1 MYISLVI
8 LTCNQ
13 RRLTMRC
20 LKSLTGFTGMGREI
34 VLVDNGSTDGT
45 ADEVRRRFPDV
56 QVLVS
61 KNNLGVAA
69 GRNLGLS
76 VCSGKF
82 LMVLDNDTIASASTI
97 EAMATY
103 LAAHN
108 DVGVLAPCLVSPGGL
123 VQESF
128 KDYPGLGLKL
138 RNLLRGRRSDGLIE
152 RGSLTV
158 CEPFYVIG
166 AAQMFSRKVY
176 EQAGPYDNRIFYG
189 PEDAD
194 FCMAVRAAGKRVV
207 YNPEFVIVHD
217 WQRQTNAK
225 PLSKIGRKHIKALF
239 YFYNKHRR
247 WF

>member
-1 MYISLVI
+1 
-8 LTCNQ
+8 
-13 RRLTMRC
+13 MRC
-20 LKSLTGFTGMGREI
+20 LESLAGFTGAGREI
-34 VLVDNGSTDGT
+34 VLVDNGSADGT

-56 QVLVS
+56 RVLVS
-61 KNNLGVAA
+61 EKNLGVAA

-76 VCSGKF
+76 VCSGNC
-82 LMVLDNDTIASASTI
+82 LMVLDNDTIASSSTI
-97 EAMATY
+97 EAMAAY
-103 LAAHN
+103 LAAHS
-108 DVGVLAPCLVSPGGL
+108 DVGVLAPCLVSPGGM

-138 RNLLRGRRSDGLIE
+138 RNLLRGRRSDGRIE
-152 RGSLTV
+152 RSDLTV

-166 AAQMFSRKVY
+166 AAQMFRREMY
-176 EQAGPYDNRIFYG
+176 EQAGPYDDRIFYG

-225 PLSKIGRKHIKALF
+225 PLSKIGRMHIKALI
-239 YFYNKHRR
+239 YFYIKHRR
-247 WF
+247 LF